1 MKIASAIVGLYSAQ
15 YRITVEGVEE
25 FVGGLMLGL
34 LNKDDLPEI
43 KKCLQNEQTLET
55 EIETAIADIE
65 KKDFKDI
72 LAGVQ
77 EIGQIVQQLPGDLAD
92 CKNIQG
98 DVDKIEAWAKIF
110 TEPSKLLPILSE
122 NILKNWRTI
131 TTDVQK
137 TDTDWKAANYE
148 SAGTDVADILIESVG
163 PISKVYETL
172 A

>member
-1 MKIASAIVGLYSAQ
+1 MKFASVLVGLVSYEYQ
-15 YRITVEGVEE
+15 ITVEGVEE
-25 FVGGLMLGL
+25 FVGGLMYGL
-34 LNKDDLPEI
+34 LQKDDLPEI

-72 LAGVQ
+72 LAGIQ
-77 EIGQIVQQLPGDLAD
+77 EIGQIVQELPGDLSD

-110 TEPSKLLPILSE
+110 TEPSKLLPVLS
-122 NILKNWRTI
+122 KNVLANWKTI
-131 TTDVQK
+131 TADVSK
-137 TDTDWKAANYE
+137 TDTDWKAADYKN
-148 SAGTDVADILIESVG
+148 AGEDVADILVESVG
-163 PISKVYETL
+163 PISAVYNTL